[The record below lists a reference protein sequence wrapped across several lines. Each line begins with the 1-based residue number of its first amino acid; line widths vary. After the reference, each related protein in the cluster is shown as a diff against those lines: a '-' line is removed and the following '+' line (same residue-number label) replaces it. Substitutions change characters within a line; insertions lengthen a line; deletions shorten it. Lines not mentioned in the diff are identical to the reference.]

1 MKGEIIPEKSFYYAG
16 EPISLKIVL
25 KNIGE
30 KKWRIH
36 PPAILNGNIGII
48 IYHEGKW
55 VKYRAPVHVISEVHL
70 SSKVEVWEGYAN
82 IILQPGDSFITYF
95 HLSTLWGANYI
106 YRTGK
111 YLLEKIIYTLPSHD
125 EPPSLSI
132 PVWMETIT
140 LSMNKEIIVKK
151 PEGKLLEIRKKW
163 LEAREKAYFS
173 KEMDFSY
180 YLEVLKICPDTI
192 PYFPNILSECLGR
205 IEPKRYWLKKFLNT
219 YLYHPFVGG
228 FINDYEWCKKMILP
242 YGKEFI
248 DSLPDKVK
256 NEIYKTMEGK
266 W

>member
-1 MKGEIIPEKSFYYAG
+1 
-16 EPISLKIVL
+16 
-25 KNIGE
+25 
-30 KKWRIH
+30 
-36 PPAILNGNIGII
+36 
-48 IYHEGKW
+48 
-55 VKYRAPVHVISEVHL
+55 
-70 SSKVEVWEGYAN
+70 
-82 IILQPGDSFITYF
+82 
-95 HLSTLWGANYI
+95 
-106 YRTGK
+106 
-111 YLLEKIIYTLPSHD
+111 
-125 EPPSLSI
+125 
-132 PVWMETIT
+132 
-140 LSMNKEIIVKK
+140 MNKEIIVKK
-151 PEGKLLEIRKKW
+151 PEGKLLEIRNKW

-192 PYFPNILSECLGR
+192 PYFPNILSECLDK